1 MIVLT
6 PSFKLLSPV
15 TMEELTPEDGVNMM
29 KHIERCGRI
38 CYKSEGA
45 ITDNSYDKFIRG
57 LIARGHESVLEHS
70 FVTAIITTDRGV
82 THEIV
87 RHRLASYSQE
97 STRYCNYA
105 KDKFGNEIQLID
117 IRGGMA
123 QDQTMENLNEDDF
136 ALIFEEWCKA
146 VRDAEQHYMNMIA
159 LGASPQIAR
168 SVLPN
173 STKADIVATM
183 DIRAWRHFFK
193 LRCAPAAHP
202 QMREIAIPMLVEM
215 YKLMPALFDDIYWGM
230 YK

>member
-1 MIVLT
+1 MQ
-6 PSFKLLSPV
+6 
-15 TMEELTPEDGVNMM
+15 ELTPEDGVNMM

-45 ITDNSYDKFIRG
+45 ITDDSYDKFIRG

-123 QDQTMENLNEDDF
+123 LDQTMKNLNEDDF
-136 ALIFEEWCKA
+136 ALIFEEWSKA
-146 VRDAEQHYMNMIA
+146 VCDAEQHYMNMIA

-173 STKADIVATM
+173 STKADIVVTM

-202 QMREIAIPMLVEM
+202 SMREIAIPMLHEFQQ
-215 YKLMPALFDDIYWGM
+215 LMPALFDDISVDA
-230 YK
+230 

>member
-1 MIVLT
+1 MD
-6 PSFKLLSPV
+6 
-15 TMEELTPEDGVNMM
+15 ELTPEDGVNMM

-45 ITDNSYDKFIRG
+45 ITDGSYDRFIGG

-97 STRYCNYA
+97 STRYCNYS

-117 IRGGMA
+117 IRGGMSL
-123 QDQTMENLNEDDF
+123 DQTMKNLNEDDF
-136 ALIFEEWCKA
+136 ALIFEEWSKA
-146 VRDAEQHYMNMIA
+146 VCDAEQHYMNMIA

-173 STKADIVATM
+173 STKADIVVTM

-202 QMREIAIPMLVEM
+202 AMREIAIPMLHEFQQ
-215 YKLMPALFDDIYWGM
+215 LMPALFDDISVDA
-230 YK
+230 